1 MATKWRRLLSSK
13 IARYGKNALFQSGQ
27 NMGDMMMFKVSKLT
41 IGTQTDIGYSVSM
54 TYSSLLDRNDLGK

>member
-1 MATKWRRLLSSK
+1 ME
-13 IARYGKNALFQSGQ
+13 KNALFQSGQ

-54 TYSSLLDRNDLGK
+54 TYSSLLDKSYLESLLKLRKYR